1 MIPYS
6 QMDKPALSAE
16 LETVTKA
23 YEAVKAKGLKLD
35 MSRGKPGKLQL
46 DLSNDMLKVL
56 SDREDCFDDALD
68 VCNYGNL
75 CGIPSARKLFAEL
88 LDVRPSEVI
97 VGGSASLQLM
107 YNLISTAFSHGLLHS
122 PEPWSRRGKVR
133 FLCPA
138 PGYDR
143 HFRITE
149 FFGMELIP
157 IAMTEE
163 GPDMDAVLQWIKDP
177 SVLGIWCVPKY
188 SNPDGIIY
196 SDRVIHALASMKPA
210 APDFA
215 IMWDNAYCIHEF
227 DGDFVPFPDILKL
240 CAEYGNAD
248 MVYEFASTSK
258 VTFPGAGISC
268 MCASEA
274 NVAYF
279 QKTLGV
285 QIISFDKVNQLR
297 HVRFLKDKE
306 TTLALMKK
314 HAEILKPRF
323 AAVCDAL
330 DREIVS
336 RGIGRYNRPK
346 GGYFVSLYAMPQ
358 TAKRALQLVKEAGV
372 TMTPAGA
379 TYPYGQDPFDSNI
392 RIAPTLPPVEE
403 LKQAIDVFCLC
414 LRIAAL
420 EQLLKA
426 ASN

>member
-6 QMDKPALSAE
+6 QLDKPALEAE
-16 LETVTKA
+16 LRTVTEA
-23 YEAVKAKGLKLD
+23 YKAVKAKGLNLD
-35 MSRGKPGKLQL
+35 MSRGKPGKEQL
-46 DLSNDMLKVL
+46 DLSNDMLKAV
-56 SDREDCFDDALD
+56 SDREECLDGALD

-75 CGIPSARKLFAEL
+75 AGIPSARRYFAEL
-88 LDVRPSEVI
+88 LDVKPSEVI

-107 YNLISTAFSHGLLHS
+107 YNLIATAFSHGLLRS
-122 PEPWSRRGKVR
+122 PEPWARRGKVR

-143 HFRITE
+143 HFRVTE
-149 FFGMELIP
+149 FFGAELIP
-157 IAMTEE
+157 IAMTDE

-196 SDRVIHALASMKPA
+196 SNRVIHALASMKPA

-215 IMWDNAYCIHEF
+215 LMWDNAYCIHEF
-227 DGDFVPFPDILKL
+227 DGDYVPFPDILKL

-274 NVAYF
+274 NIAYF

-297 HVRFLKDKE
+297 HVRFLKDKP

-314 HAEILKPRF
+314 HAAILKPRF
-323 AAVCDAL
+323 DAVCDAL

-346 GGYFVSLYAMPQ
+346 GGYFISLYAMPQ
-358 TAKRALQLVKEAGV
+358 TAKRALQLVREAGV

-403 LKQAIDVFCLC
+403 LAEAISVFCLC

-420 EQLLKA
+420 EQLLKSA
-426 ASN
+426 AE

>member
-1 MIPYS
+1 MIPYP

-16 LETVTKA
+16 LETVIKA

-274 NVAYF
+274 NIAYF

-403 LKQAIDVFCLC
+403 LEQAIDVFCLC

>member
-1 MIPYS
+1 MIPYP

-163 GPDMDAVLQWIKDP
+163 GPDIDAVLQWIKDP

-196 SDRVIHALASMKPA
+196 SNRVLHALASMKPA

-215 IMWDNAYCIHEF
+215 LMWDNAYCIHEF
-227 DGDFVPFPDILKL
+227 DGDYVPFPDMLKL
-240 CAEYGNAD
+240 CADYGNAD

-274 NVAYF
+274 NLAYF

-306 TTLALMKK
+306 TTLKLMKR
-314 HAEILKPRF
+314 HAAILKPRF
-323 AAVCDAL
+323 DAVCDAL

-336 RGIGRYNRPK
+336 RGIGRFVRPK

-358 TAKRALQLVKEAGV
+358 TAKRALALAKEAGV

-403 LKQAIDVFCLC
+403 LELAIEAFCLC

-420 EQLLKA
+420 EQFLKDA
-426 ASN
+426 

>member
-274 NVAYF
+274 NIAYF

-420 EQLLKA
+420 EQFLKA

>member
-6 QMDKPALSAE
+6 QLDKSALEAE
-16 LETVTKA
+16 LKTVTEA

-35 MSRGKPGKLQL
+35 MSRGKPGKAQL
-46 DLSNDMLKVL
+46 DLSNDMLKML
-56 SDREDCFDDALD
+56 SDREDCYDDTLD

-75 CGIPSARKLFAEL
+75 AGIPAARKFFGEL
-88 LDVRPSEVI
+88 LDVKPSEVI

-122 PEPWSRRGKVR
+122 PEPWCKRGKVR
-133 FLCPA
+133 FLCPS

-143 HFRITE
+143 HFRVTE

-157 IAMTEE
+157 IAMTDE

-177 SVLGIWCVPKY
+177 TVLGIWCVPKY

-196 SDRVIHALASMKPA
+196 SRRVIHALASMKPA

-215 IMWDNAYCIHEF
+215 LMWDNAYCIHEF
-227 DGDFVPFPDILKL
+227 DGDYVPFPDILKL

-274 NVAYF
+274 NIAYF
-279 QKTLGV
+279 MKTLGV

-297 HVRFLKDKE
+297 HVRFLKDKP

-323 AAVCDAL
+323 DAVCDAL
-330 DREIVS
+330 DCEIVS

-346 GGYFVSLYAMPQ
+346 GGYFISLYAMPQ

-403 LKQAIDVFCLC
+403 LTEAINVFCLC

-420 EQLLKA
+420 EQFLRSVA
-426 ASN
+426 E

>member
-1 MIPYS
+1 MIPYP

-163 GPDMDAVLQWIKDP
+163 GPDIDAVLQWIKDP

-274 NVAYF
+274 NIAYF

-358 TAKRALQLVKEAGV
+358 TAKRTLQLVKEAGV

-403 LKQAIDVFCLC
+403 LEQAIDVFCLC

>member
-6 QMDKPALSAE
+6 QMDKAALEAE
-16 LETVTKA
+16 LKTVTEA
-23 YEAVKAKGLKLD
+23 YEAQKAKGLKLD
-35 MSRGKPGKLQL
+35 MSRGKPGRMQL

-56 SDREDCFDDALD
+56 SDREQCFDDALD

-75 CGIPSARKLFAEL
+75 FGIPSARALFAEL
-88 LDVRPSEVI
+88 LDVKPSEVI

-107 YNLISTAFSHGLLHS
+107 YNLISTAFTHGLLHS
-122 PEPWSRRGKVR
+122 PEPWSKRGKVR

-157 IAMTEE
+157 IAMTAE

-196 SDRVIHALASMKPA
+196 SDRVIRALASMKPA

-227 DGDFVPFPDILKL
+227 DGDYVPFPDMLKI

-274 NVAYF
+274 NLAYF

-306 TTLALMKK
+306 TALALMKR
-314 HAEILKPRF
+314 HAAILKPRF
-323 AAVCDAL
+323 DAVCDAL
-330 DREIVS
+330 DREIVP
-336 RGIGRYNRPK
+336 RGIGRFNRPK

-379 TYPYGQDPFDSNI
+379 TYPYGKDPFDSNI

-403 LKQAIDVFCLC
+403 LNAALEVLCLC
-414 LRIAAL
+414 LRMAAL
-420 EQLLKA
+420 EQLLRE
-426 ASN
+426 ASK

>member
-1 MIPYS
+1 MIPYP

-163 GPDMDAVLQWIKDP
+163 GPDIDAVLQWIKDP

-274 NVAYF
+274 NIAYF

-403 LKQAIDVFCLC
+403 LEQAIDVFCLC

>member
-6 QMDKPALSAE
+6 QLDSAALAAE
-16 LETVTKA
+16 LKTVTEA
-23 YEAVKAKGLKLD
+23 YEAQKAKGLKLD
-35 MSRGKPGKLQL
+35 MSRGKPGKTQL

-56 SDREDCFDDALD
+56 SDREECLDGSLD

-75 CGIPSARKLFAEL
+75 AGIPSARKLFAEL
-88 LDVRPSEVI
+88 LDVRPEQVI

-107 YNLISTAFSHGLLHS
+107 YNLIATAFSHGLLNS
-122 PEPWSRRGKVR
+122 PEPWSKRGNVR
-133 FLCPA
+133 FLCPS

-143 HFRITE
+143 HFKVTE
-149 FFGMELIP
+149 FFGFELIP
-157 IAMTEE
+157 IAMTAE

-177 SVLGIWCVPKY
+177 SVLGMWCVPKY

-196 SDRVIHALASMKPA
+196 SDRVIRALASMKPA

-215 IMWDNAYCIHEF
+215 LMWDNAYCIHEF
-227 DGDFVPFPDILKL
+227 DGDYVPFPDILKL

-274 NVAYF
+274 NIAYF

-297 HVRFLKDKE
+297 HVLFLKDKP
-306 TTLALMKK
+306 TTLALMKR
-314 HAEILKPRF
+314 HAAILKPRF
-323 AAVCDAL
+323 DAVCNAL
-330 DREIVS
+330 EREIVP
-336 RGIGRYNRPK
+336 RGIGTFNRPK
-346 GGYFVSLYAMPQ
+346 GGYFISLYAMPH

-403 LKQAIDVFCLC
+403 LNAALEVLCLC
-414 LRIAAL
+414 LRMAAL
-420 EQLLKA
+420 EELLKNA
-426 ASN
+426 

>member
-6 QMDKPALSAE
+6 QMDKAALEAE
-16 LETVTKA
+16 LKTVTEA
-23 YEAVKAKGLKLD
+23 YEAQKAKGLKLD
-35 MSRGKPGKLQL
+35 MSRGKPGRMQL

-56 SDREDCFDDALD
+56 SDREQCFDDALD

-75 CGIPSARKLFAEL
+75 FGIPSARALFAEL
-88 LDVRPSEVI
+88 LDVKPSEVI

-107 YNLISTAFSHGLLHS
+107 YNLISTAFTHGLLHS
-122 PEPWSRRGKVR
+122 PEPWSKRGKVR

-157 IAMTEE
+157 IAMTAE

-196 SDRVIHALASMKPA
+196 SDRVIRALASMKPA

-227 DGDFVPFPDILKL
+227 DGDYVPFPDMLKI

-274 NVAYF
+274 NLAYF

-306 TTLALMKK
+306 TTLALMKR
-314 HAEILKPRF
+314 HAAILKPRF
-323 AAVCDAL
+323 DAVCDAL
-330 DREIVS
+330 DREIVP
-336 RGIGRYNRPK
+336 RGIGRFNRPK

-379 TYPYGQDPFDSNI
+379 TYPYGKDPFDSNI
-392 RIAPTLPPVEE
+392 RIPPTLPPVEE
-403 LKQAIDVFCLC
+403 LNAALEVLCLC
-414 LRIAAL
+414 LRMAAL
-420 EQLLKA
+420 EQLLRE
-426 ASN
+426 ASK

>member
-1 MIPYS
+1 
-6 QMDKPALSAE
+6 
-16 LETVTKA
+16 
-23 YEAVKAKGLKLD
+23 
-35 MSRGKPGKLQL
+35 
-46 DLSNDMLKVL
+46 
-56 SDREDCFDDALD
+56 
-68 VCNYGNL
+68 
-75 CGIPSARKLFAEL
+75 
-88 LDVRPSEVI
+88 EVI

-107 YNLISTAFSHGLLHS
+107 YNLIATAFTHGLLHS
-122 PEPWSRRGKVR
+122 PEPWSKRGKTR

-157 IAMTEE
+157 IAMTDE

-177 SVLGIWCVPKY
+177 TVLGIWCVPKY

-196 SDRVIHALASMKPA
+196 SNRVIHALASMKPA

-215 IMWDNAYCIHEF
+215 LMWDNAYCIHEF
-227 DGDFVPFPDILKL
+227 DGDYVPFPDILKL

-274 NVAYF
+274 NIAYF

-297 HVRFLKDKE
+297 HVRFLKDKP

-330 DREIVS
+330 DREIVA
-336 RGIGRYNRPK
+336 RGIGHYNRPK

-358 TAKRALQLVKEAGV
+358 TAKRTLQLVKEAGV

-403 LKQAIDVFCLC
+403 LTVAIDVFCLC

-426 ASN
+426 AA

>member
-6 QMDKPALSAE
+6 QLDSAALTAE
-16 LETVTKA
+16 LKTVTEA
-23 YEAVKAKGLKLD
+23 YEALKAKGLKLD
-35 MSRGKPGKLQL
+35 MSRGKPGK
-46 DLSNDMLKVL
+46 DGT
-56 SDREDCFDDALD
+56 LD

-88 LDVRPSEVI
+88 LDVRPEQVI

-107 YNLISTAFSHGLLHS
+107 YNLIATAFSHGLLHS
-122 PEPWSRRGKVR
+122 PEPWSKRGKVR
-133 FLCPA
+133 FLCPS

-143 HFRITE
+143 HFRVTE
-149 FFGMELIP
+149 FFGFELIP
-157 IAMTEE
+157 VAMTAE

-196 SDRVIHALASMKPA
+196 SDRVIRALASMKPA

-215 IMWDNAYCIHEF
+215 LMWDNAYCIHEF
-227 DGDFVPFPDILKL
+227 VGDYVPFPDILKL

-274 NVAYF
+274 NIAYF

-306 TTLALMKK
+306 TTLALMKR
-314 HAEILKPRF
+314 HAAILKPRF
-323 AAVCDAL
+323 DAVCDAL
-330 DREIVS
+330 EREIVP
-336 RGIGRYNRPK
+336 RGIGTFNRPK
-346 GGYFVSLYAMPQ
+346 GGYFISLYAMPH

-403 LKQAIDVFCLC
+403 LNAALEVLCLC
-414 LRIAAL
+414 LRLAAL
-420 EQLLKA
+420 EQLLKNA
-426 ASN
+426 

>member
-6 QMDKPALSAE
+6 QLDKSALSAE
-16 LETVTKA
+16 LKNVTEA

-56 SDREDCFDDALD
+56 SDREDCFDDTLD

-88 LDVRPSEVI
+88 LDVKPSEVI

-107 YNLISTAFSHGLLHS
+107 YNLISTAFTHGLLHS
-122 PEPWSRRGKVR
+122 PEPWSKRGKVR

-149 FFGMELIP
+149 FFGMELVP
-157 IAMTEE
+157 IAMTDE

-215 IMWDNAYCIHEF
+215 LMWDNAYCIHEF
-227 DGDFVPFPDILKL
+227 DGDYVPFPDILKL

-268 MCASEA
+268 MCASED
-274 NVAYF
+274 NIAYF

-297 HVRFLKDKE
+297 HVRFLKDKP

-314 HAEILKPRF
+314 HATILKPRF
-323 AAVCDAL
+323 DAVCDAL

-403 LKQAIDVFCLC
+403 LSVAIDVLCLC

-426 ASN
+426 ASD

>member
-1 MIPYS
+1 MIPYP

-274 NVAYF
+274 NIAYF

-403 LKQAIDVFCLC
+403 LEQAIDVFCLC

>member
-6 QMDKPALSAE
+6 QLDKAA
-16 LETVTKA
+16 LETELQTVCKA
-23 YEAVKAKGLKLD
+23 YEEIKAKGLKLD
-35 MSRGKPGKLQL
+35 MSRGKPGKAQL
-46 DLSNDMLKVL
+46 DLSNDMLRVL
-56 SDREDCFDDALD
+56 SDRADCYDDALD

-75 CGIPSARKLFAEL
+75 AGIPAARKLFGEL
-88 LDVRPSEVI
+88 LDVKPSEVI

-107 YNLISTAFSHGLLHS
+107 YNLISTAFTHGLLHS
-122 PEPWSRRGKVR
+122 PEPWSKRGKVR

-157 IAMTEE
+157 IAMTDE

-177 SVLGIWCVPKY
+177 TVLGIWCVPKY

-196 SDRVIHALASMKPA
+196 SNRVIHALASMKPA

-215 IMWDNAYCIHEF
+215 LMWDNAYCIHEF
-227 DGDFVPFPDILKL
+227 DGDYVPFPDILKL

-274 NVAYF
+274 NIAYF
-279 QKTLGV
+279 MKTLGV

-297 HVRFLKDKE
+297 HVRFLKDKP

-314 HAEILKPRF
+314 HAAILKPRF
-323 AAVCDAL
+323 DAVCDAL

-379 TYPYGQDPFDSNI
+379 TYPYGQDPFDSNT

-403 LKQAIDVFCLC
+403 LTEAINVFCLC

-420 EQLLKA
+420 EQLLKSVA
-426 ASN
+426 E

>member
-6 QMDKPALSAE
+6 QMDKAALEAE
-16 LETVTKA
+16 LKTVTEA
-23 YEAVKAKGLKLD
+23 YEAQKAKGLKLD
-35 MSRGKPGKLQL
+35 MSRGKPGRMQL

-56 SDREDCFDDALD
+56 SDREQCFDDALD

-75 CGIPSARKLFAEL
+75 FGIPSARALFAEL
-88 LDVRPSEVI
+88 LDVKPSEVI

-107 YNLISTAFSHGLLHS
+107 YNLISTAFTHGLLHS
-122 PEPWSRRGKVR
+122 PEPWSKRGKVR

-157 IAMTEE
+157 IAMTAE

-196 SDRVIHALASMKPA
+196 SDRVIRALASMKPA

-227 DGDFVPFPDILKL
+227 DGDYVPFPDMLKI

-274 NVAYF
+274 NLAYF

-306 TTLALMKK
+306 TMLALMKR
-314 HAEILKPRF
+314 HAAILKPRF
-323 AAVCDAL
+323 DAVCDAL
-330 DREIVS
+330 DREIVP
-336 RGIGRYNRPK
+336 RGIGRFNRPK

-379 TYPYGQDPFDSNI
+379 TYPYGKDPFDSNI

-403 LKQAIDVFCLC
+403 LNAALEVLCLC
-414 LRIAAL
+414 LRMAAL
-420 EQLLKA
+420 EQLLRE
-426 ASN
+426 ASK

>member
-1 MIPYS
+1 MIPYP

-163 GPDMDAVLQWIKDP
+163 GPDIDAVLQWIKDP

-274 NVAYF
+274 NIAYF

-314 HAEILKPRF
+314 HAKILKPRF

-403 LKQAIDVFCLC
+403 LEQAIDVFCLC

>member
-274 NVAYF
+274 NIAYF

-403 LKQAIDVFCLC
+403 LEQAIDVFCLC

>member
-6 QMDKPALSAE
+6 QMDKAALEAE
-16 LETVTKA
+16 LKTVTEA
-23 YEAVKAKGLKLD
+23 YEAQKAKGLKLD
-35 MSRGKPGKLQL
+35 MSRGKPGRMQL
-46 DLSNDMLKVL
+46 DLSNDLLKVL
-56 SDREDCFDDALD
+56 SDREQCFDDALD

-75 CGIPSARKLFAEL
+75 FGIPSARALFAEL
-88 LDVRPSEVI
+88 LDVKPSEVI

-107 YNLISTAFSHGLLHS
+107 YNLISTAFTHGLLHS
-122 PEPWSRRGKVR
+122 PEPWSKRGKVR

-157 IAMTEE
+157 IAMTAE

-196 SDRVIHALASMKPA
+196 SNRVIRALASMKPA

-227 DGDFVPFPDILKL
+227 DGDYVPFPDMLKI

-274 NVAYF
+274 NLAYF

-306 TTLALMKK
+306 TTLALMKR
-314 HAEILKPRF
+314 HAAILKPRF
-323 AAVCDAL
+323 DAVCDAL
-330 DREIVS
+330 DREIVP
-336 RGIGRYNRPK
+336 RGIGRFNRPK

-379 TYPYGQDPFDSNI
+379 TYPYGKDPFDSNI

-403 LKQAIDVFCLC
+403 LNAALEVLCLC
-414 LRIAAL
+414 LRMAAL
-420 EQLLKA
+420 EQLLRE
-426 ASN
+426 ASK

>member
-6 QMDKPALSAE
+6 QMDKAALEAE
-16 LETVTKA
+16 LKTVTEA
-23 YEAVKAKGLKLD
+23 YEAQKAKGLKLD
-35 MSRGKPGKLQL
+35 MSRGKPGRMQL

-56 SDREDCFDDALD
+56 SDREQCFDDALD

-75 CGIPSARKLFAEL
+75 FGIPSARALFAEL
-88 LDVRPSEVI
+88 LDVKPSEVI

-107 YNLISTAFSHGLLHS
+107 YNLISTAFTHGLLHS
-122 PEPWSRRGKVR
+122 PEPWSKRGKVR

-157 IAMTEE
+157 IAMTAE

-196 SDRVIHALASMKPA
+196 SDRVIRALASMKPA

-227 DGDFVPFPDILKL
+227 DGDYVPFPDMLKI

-274 NVAYF
+274 NLAYF

-306 TTLALMKK
+306 TTLALMKR
-314 HAEILKPRF
+314 HAAILKPRF
-323 AAVCDAL
+323 DAVCDAL
-330 DREIVS
+330 DREIVP
-336 RGIGRYNRPK
+336 RGIGRFNRPK

-379 TYPYGQDPFDSNI
+379 TYPYGKDPFDSNI

-403 LKQAIDVFCLC
+403 LNAALEVLCLC
-414 LRIAAL
+414 LRMAAL
-420 EQLLKA
+420 EQLLRE
-426 ASN
+426 ASK

>member
-1 MIPYS
+1 MIPYAQLNRS
-6 QMDKPALSAE
+6 E
-16 LETVTKA
+16 LETELNLVREQYA
-23 YEAVKAKGLKLD
+23 SVKAKGLKLD
-35 MSRGKPGKLQL
+35 MSRGKPGKQQL
-46 DLSNDMLKVL
+46 DLSNDMLKMIC
-56 SDREDCFDDALD
+56 DGEDCLDGALD
-68 VCNYGNL
+68 VRNYGNL
-75 CGIPSARKLFAEL
+75 AGIPSARKLFAEIL
-88 LDVRPSEVI
+88 GVQPSQVI

-107 YNLISTAFSHGLLHS
+107 YNVISTAFSHGLLHS
-122 PEPWSRRGKVR
+122 KEPWCKRGKAR
-133 FLCPA
+133 FLCPS

-157 IAMTEE
+157 ITMTEE

-177 SVLGIWCVPKY
+177 DVLGMWCVPKY

-196 SDRVIHALASMKPA
+196 SDRVIRRIASMKPA

-215 IMWDNAYCIHEF
+215 LMWDNAYCIHEF
-227 DGDFVPFPDILKL
+227 DGDFVPFPDILSL

-258 VTFPGAGISC
+258 VTFPGAGISAF
-268 MCASEA
+268 CASED
-274 NVAYF
+274 NIAYF

-297 HVRFLKDKE
+297 HVRFLKDRE
-306 TTLALMKK
+306 TTLSLMKR

-323 AAVCDAL
+323 DAVCDAL
-330 DREIVS
+330 DREIIS

-346 GGYFVSLYAMPQ
+346 GGYFISLYAMPQ
-358 TAKRALQLVKEAGV
+358 TAKRALALVKEAGV

-403 LKQAIDVFCLC
+403 LEQAIDVFCLC

-420 EQLLKA
+420 EQLQKA
-426 ASN
+426 QN

>member
-6 QMDKPALSAE
+6 QLDKSALEAE
-16 LETVTKA
+16 LKSVTEA

-35 MSRGKPGKLQL
+35 MSRGKPGKAQL

-56 SDREDCFDDALD
+56 SDRDDCYDDALD

-75 CGIPSARKLFAEL
+75 AGIPSARKLFGEL
-88 LDVRPSEVI
+88 LDVKPSEVI

-107 YNLISTAFSHGLLHS
+107 YNLIATAFSHGLMKS
-122 PEPWSRRGKVR
+122 SEPWSKRGKLR

-157 IAMTEE
+157 IAMTDE

-177 SVLGIWCVPKY
+177 TVVGIWCVPKY

-196 SDRVIHALASMKPA
+196 SNRVIHALASMKPA

-215 IMWDNAYCIHEF
+215 LMWDNAYCIHEF
-227 DGDFVPFPDILKL
+227 DGEYVPFPDILKI

-274 NVAYF
+274 NIAYF

-297 HVRFLKDKE
+297 HARFLKDKP

-336 RGIGRYNRPK
+336 RGIGHYNRPK

-358 TAKRALQLVKEAGV
+358 TAKRTLQLVKEAGV

-403 LKQAIDVFCLC
+403 LKIAIDVFCLC

-426 ASN
+426 VAE

>member
-1 MIPYS
+1 MIPYA
-6 QMDKPALSAE
+6 QLDKSSLEQE
-16 LETVTKA
+16 LKA
-23 YEAVKAKGLKLD
+23 VQEQYAAIKAKGLKLD
-35 MSRGKPGKLQL
+35 MSRGKPGKEQL

-56 SDREDCFDDALD
+56 NDREDCYDDALD

-75 CGIPSARKLFAEL
+75 AGIPAARKLFAEL
-88 LDVRPSEVI
+88 LGVKPSEVI

-107 YNLISTAFSHGLLHS
+107 YNLISTAFTHGLLHS
-122 PEPWSRRGKVR
+122 TEPWSKKAKTR

-157 IAMTEE
+157 IAMTDE
-163 GPDMDAVLQWIKDP
+163 GPDMEAVLQWIKDP
-177 SVLGIWCVPKY
+177 DVLGMWCVPKY

-196 SDRVIHALASMKPA
+196 SNRVLQQIASMKPA

-215 IMWDNAYCIHEF
+215 LMWDNAYCIHEF
-227 DGDFVPFPDILKL
+227 DGDFVPFRDMLSL

-258 VTFPGAGISC
+258 VTFPGAGISAF
-268 MCASEA
+268 CASEA
-274 NVAYF
+274 NIAYF

-297 HVRFLKDKE
+297 HVRFLKDRE
-306 TTLALMKK
+306 TTLALMKR

-323 AAVCDAL
+323 DAVCNAL

-358 TAKRALQLVKEAGV
+358 TAKRALALVKDAGV

-403 LKQAIDVFCLC
+403 LQQAIEVFCIC

-420 EQLLKA
+420 EQLLQA
-426 ASN
+426 NA

>member
-6 QMDKPALSAE
+6 QMDKAALEAE
-16 LETVTKA
+16 LKTVTEA
-23 YEAVKAKGLKLD
+23 YEAQKAKGLKLD
-35 MSRGKPGKLQL
+35 MSRGKPGRMQL

-56 SDREDCFDDALD
+56 SDREQCFDDALD

-75 CGIPSARKLFAEL
+75 FGIPSARALFAEL
-88 LDVRPSEVI
+88 LDVKPSEVI

-107 YNLISTAFSHGLLHS
+107 YNLISTAFTHGLLHS
-122 PEPWSRRGKVR
+122 PEPWSKRGKVR

-157 IAMTEE
+157 IAMTVE

-196 SDRVIHALASMKPA
+196 SDRVIRALASMKPA

-227 DGDFVPFPDILKL
+227 DGDYVPFPDMLKI

-274 NVAYF
+274 NLAYF

-306 TTLALMKK
+306 TTLALMKR
-314 HAEILKPRF
+314 HAAILKPRF
-323 AAVCDAL
+323 DAVCDAL
-330 DREIVS
+330 DREIVP
-336 RGIGRYNRPK
+336 RGIGRFNRPK

-379 TYPYGQDPFDSNI
+379 TYPYGKDPFDSNI

-403 LKQAIDVFCLC
+403 LNAALEVLCLC
-414 LRIAAL
+414 LRMAAL
-420 EQLLKA
+420 EQLLRE
-426 ASN
+426 ASK

>member
-1 MIPYS
+1 MIPYP
-6 QMDKPALSAE
+6 QMDKPALSSE

-122 PEPWSRRGKVR
+122 PEPWSGRGKVR

-274 NVAYF
+274 NIAYF

-403 LKQAIDVFCLC
+403 LEQAIDVFCLC

-420 EQLLKA
+420 EHLLKA

>member
-6 QMDKPALSAE
+6 QLNKAALEAE
-16 LETVTKA
+16 LIEVRKE
-23 YEAVKAKGLKLD
+23 YDAVKAKGLKLD
-35 MSRGKPGKLQL
+35 MSRGKPGKAQL
-46 DLSNDMLKVL
+46 DLSNDMLKTL
-56 SDREDCFDDALD
+56 SDRDDCYDDTLD

-75 CGIPSARKLFAEL
+75 AGIPSARKLFADL
-88 LDVRPSEVI
+88 LGVKPSEVI

-107 YNLISTAFSHGLLHS
+107 YNLISTAFTHGLLHS
-122 PEPWSRRGKVR
+122 PEPWSKRGKTR

-163 GPDMDAVLQWIKDP
+163 GPDMEAVLQWIKDP
-177 SVLGIWCVPKY
+177 TVLGMWCVPKY

-196 SDRVIHALASMKPA
+196 SERVVKQLASMKPA

-215 IMWDNAYCIHEF
+215 LMWDNAYCIHEF
-227 DGDFVPFPDILKL
+227 DGDFVPFPDILSL

-258 VTFPGAGISC
+258 VTFPGAGISAF
-268 MCASEA
+268 CASEA
-274 NVAYF
+274 NTAYF

-297 HVRFLKDKE
+297 HVRFLKDRK
-306 TTLALMKK
+306 TTLALMKR

-323 AAVCDAL
+323 DAVCNAL
-330 DREIVS
+330 DREIIS

-358 TAKRALQLVKEAGV
+358 TAKRALALVKEAGV

-403 LKQAIDVFCLC
+403 LEQAIQVLCIC

-420 EQLLKA
+420 EQLIKTA
-426 ASN
+426 V

>member
-6 QMDKPALSAE
+6 QMDKAALEAE
-16 LETVTKA
+16 LKTVTEA
-23 YEAVKAKGLKLD
+23 YEAQKAKGLKLD
-35 MSRGKPGKLQL
+35 MSRGKPGRMQL

-56 SDREDCFDDALD
+56 SDREQCFDDALD

-75 CGIPSARKLFAEL
+75 FGIPSARALFAEL
-88 LDVRPSEVI
+88 LDVKPSEVI

-107 YNLISTAFSHGLLHS
+107 YNLISTAYTHGLLHS
-122 PEPWSRRGKVR
+122 PEPWSKRGKVR

-157 IAMTEE
+157 IAMTAE

-196 SDRVIHALASMKPA
+196 SDRVIRALASMKPA

-227 DGDFVPFPDILKL
+227 DGDYVPFPDMLKI

-274 NVAYF
+274 NLAYF

-306 TTLALMKK
+306 TTLALMKR
-314 HAEILKPRF
+314 HAAILKPRF
-323 AAVCDAL
+323 DAVCDAL
-330 DREIVS
+330 DREIVP
-336 RGIGRYNRPK
+336 RGIGRFNRPK

-379 TYPYGQDPFDSNI
+379 TYPYGKDPFDSNI

-403 LKQAIDVFCLC
+403 LNAALEVLCLC
-414 LRIAAL
+414 LRMAAL
-420 EQLLKA
+420 EQLLRE
-426 ASN
+426 ASK

>member
-6 QMDKPALSAE
+6 QLSKSA
-16 LETVTKA
+16 LETELSSVRSQYDAIKS
-23 YEAVKAKGLKLD
+23 KGLKLD
-35 MSRGKPGKLQL
+35 MSRGKPGKEQL

-56 SDREDCFDDALD
+56 CDRSDCLDDTLD
-68 VCNYGNL
+68 VCNYGNIA
-75 CGIPSARKLFAEL
+75 GVPSARKLFAEL
-88 LDVRPSEVI
+88 LDVKPSEVI

-122 PEPWSRRGKVR
+122 PSPWSTRGKTR
-133 FLCPA
+133 FLCPS

-163 GPDMDAVLQWIKDP
+163 GPDMEAVLQWIKDP
-177 SVLGIWCVPKY
+177 SVLGMWCVPKY

-196 SDRVIHALASMKPA
+196 SNRVIQQIASMKPA

-215 IMWDNAYCIHEF
+215 LMWDNAYCIHEF
-227 DGDFVPFPDILKL
+227 DGDYVPFPDILKL

-258 VTFPGAGISC
+258 VTFPGAGISAF
-268 MCASEA
+268 CASEA
-274 NVAYF
+274 NISYF

-297 HVRFLKDKE
+297 HVRFLKDRK
-306 TTLALMKK
+306 TTLALMKR
-314 HAEILKPRF
+314 HAAILKPRF
-323 AAVCDAL
+323 DAVCDAL

-336 RGIGRYNRPK
+336 RRIGRYNRPK
-346 GGYFVSLYAMPQ
+346 GGYFISLYAMPQ
-358 TAKRALQLVKEAGV
+358 TAKRALALVKDAGV

-392 RIAPTLPPVEE
+392 RIAPTLPPVAE
-403 LKQAIDVFCLC
+403 LEQAIDVLCLC

-420 EQLLKA
+420 EQMLKA
-426 ASN
+426 

>member
-6 QMDKPALSAE
+6 QLDKAALGAE
-16 LETVTKA
+16 LLTVTEA

-35 MSRGKPGKLQL
+35 MSRGKPGKAQL
-46 DLSNDMLKVL
+46 DLSNEMLKVL
-56 SDREDCFDDALD
+56 SDREECYDDTLD

-88 LDVRPSEVI
+88 LDVKPSEVI

-107 YNLISTAFSHGLLHS
+107 YNLISTAFTHGLLNS

-157 IAMTEE
+157 IAMTDE
-163 GPDMDAVLQWIKDP
+163 GPDIDAVLQWIKDP

-196 SDRVIHALASMKPA
+196 SNRVVHALASMKPA

-215 IMWDNAYCIHEF
+215 LMWDNAYCIHEF
-227 DGDFVPFPDILKL
+227 DGDYVPFPDILKL

-274 NVAYF
+274 NIAYF

-306 TTLALMKK
+306 TTLALMKR
-314 HAEILKPRF
+314 HAAILKPRF
-323 AAVCDAL
+323 DAVCDAL

-403 LKQAIDVFCLC
+403 LTQAIDVLCLC

-426 ASN
+426 NAD

>member
-6 QMDKPALSAE
+6 ELDRAALEAE
-16 LETVTKA
+16 LQTVKDA
-23 YEAVKAKGLKLD
+23 YEACRAKGLKLD
-35 MSRGKPGKLQL
+35 MSRGKPGKEQL
-46 DLSNDMLKVL
+46 DLSNDMLKAL
-56 SDREDCFDDALD
+56 PEGEDCLDGALD
-68 VCNYGNL
+68 VRNYGNL
-75 CGIPSARKLFAEL
+75 CGIPSARRYFAEL
-88 LDVRPSEVI
+88 LDVQPSEVI

-107 YNLISTAFSHGLLHS
+107 YNLIATAYTHGLKNS
-122 PEPWSRRGKVR
+122 PAPWAKRGTVR
-133 FLCPA
+133 FLCPS

-143 HFRITE
+143 HFRVTE
-149 FFGMELIP
+149 FFGAELIP
-157 IAMTEE
+157 IAMTDE
-163 GPDMDAVLQWIKDP
+163 GPDMDTVLQWIKDP
-177 SVLGIWCVPKY
+177 SVLGMWCVPKY

-196 SDRVIHALASMKPA
+196 SNRVIHALASMKPA

-215 IMWDNAYCIHEF
+215 LMWDNAYCIHEF
-227 DGDFVPFPDILKL
+227 DGDYVPFPDILKL
-240 CAEYGNAD
+240 CAEYGNPD

-279 QKTLGV
+279 TNTLGV

-297 HVRFLKDKE
+297 HVRFLKDKP
-306 TTLALMKK
+306 TTLALMKR
-314 HAEILKPRF
+314 HAAILKPRF
-323 AAVCDAL
+323 DAVCDAL

-336 RGIGRYNRPK
+336 RGIGRFNRPK

-392 RIAPTLPPVEE
+392 RIAPTLPPVGE
-403 LKQAIDVFCLC
+403 LDQAIGVLCLC

-420 EQLLKA
+420 EQLLRT
-426 ASN
+426 NVN

>member
-1 MIPYS
+1 MIPYP

-163 GPDMDAVLQWIKDP
+163 GPDIDAVLQWIKDP

-274 NVAYF
+274 NIAYF

-297 HVRFLKDKE
+297 HVRFLKNKE

-403 LKQAIDVFCLC
+403 LEQAIDVFCLC

>member
-6 QMDKPALSAE
+6 QLEKRPLEEE
-16 LETVTKA
+16 LASVLQQYDA
-23 YEAVKAKGLKLD
+23 IKAKGLKLD
-35 MSRGKPGKLQL
+35 MSRGKPGKEQL
-46 DLSNDMLKVL
+46 DLSSDMLKIL
-56 SDREDCFDDALD
+56 PDRSDCYDDTLD

-75 CGIPSARKLFAEL
+75 AGIPSARKLFSDL
-88 LDVRPSEVI
+88 LGVKPSEVI

-122 PEPWSRRGKVR
+122 PEPWCKRGKTR
-133 FLCPA
+133 FLCPS

-177 SVLGIWCVPKY
+177 SVLGMWCVPKY

-196 SDRVIHALASMKPA
+196 SDRVIEQIASMKPA

-215 IMWDNAYCIHEF
+215 LMWDNAYCIHEF
-227 DGDFVPFPDILKL
+227 DGDFVPFKDILSL
-240 CAEYGNAD
+240 CAQYGNAD

-258 VTFPGAGISC
+258 VTFPGAGISAFC
-268 MCASEA
+268 SSEA
-274 NVAYF
+274 NIAYF

-297 HVRFLKDKE
+297 HVRFLKDRE
-306 TTLALMKK
+306 TTLALMKR

-323 AAVCDAL
+323 DAVCDAL
-330 DREIVS
+330 DREIVP

-346 GGYFVSLYAMPQ
+346 GGYFISLYAMPQ
-358 TAKRALQLVKEAGV
+358 TAKRALSLVKDAGV

-403 LKQAIDVFCLC
+403 LEQAIDVLCIC

-420 EQLLKA
+420 EQLIKA
-426 ASN
+426 AN

>member
-6 QMDKPALSAE
+6 QMDKAALEAE
-16 LETVTKA
+16 LKTVTEA
-23 YEAVKAKGLKLD
+23 YEAQKAKGLKLD
-35 MSRGKPGKLQL
+35 MSRGKPGKTQL

-56 SDREDCFDDALD
+56 SDREQCFDDALD

-75 CGIPSARKLFAEL
+75 FGIPSARAFFAEL
-88 LDVRPSEVI
+88 LDVKPSEVI

-107 YNLISTAFSHGLLHS
+107 YNLISTAFTHGLLHS
-122 PEPWSRRGKVR
+122 PEPWSKRGKVR

-157 IAMTEE
+157 IAMAAE

-196 SDRVIHALASMKPA
+196 SDRVIRALASMKPA

-227 DGDFVPFPDILKL
+227 DGDYVPFPDMLKI

-274 NVAYF
+274 NLAYF

-306 TTLALMKK
+306 TTLALMKR
-314 HAEILKPRF
+314 HAAILKPRF
-323 AAVCDAL
+323 DAVCDAL
-330 DREIVS
+330 DREIVP
-336 RGIGRYNRPK
+336 RGIGRFNRPK

-379 TYPYGQDPFDSNI
+379 TYPYGKDPFDSNI

-403 LKQAIDVFCLC
+403 LNAALEVLCLC
-414 LRIAAL
+414 LRMAAL
-420 EQLLKA
+420 EQLLRE
-426 ASN
+426 ASK

>member
-6 QMDKPALSAE
+6 QMDKAALEAE
-16 LETVTKA
+16 LKTVTEA
-23 YEAVKAKGLKLD
+23 YEAQKAKGLKLD
-35 MSRGKPGKLQL
+35 MSRGKPGKTQL

-56 SDREDCFDDALD
+56 SDREQCFDDALD

-75 CGIPSARKLFAEL
+75 FGIPSARALFAEL
-88 LDVRPSEVI
+88 LDVKPSEVI

-107 YNLISTAFSHGLLHS
+107 YNLISTAYTHGLLHS
-122 PEPWSRRGKVR
+122 PEPWSKRGKVR

-157 IAMTEE
+157 IAMTAE

-196 SDRVIHALASMKPA
+196 SNRVIHALASMKPA

-215 IMWDNAYCIHEF
+215 LMWDNAYCIHEF
-227 DGDFVPFPDILKL
+227 DGDYVPFPDILKI

-268 MCASEA
+268 MCASET
-274 NVAYF
+274 NLAYF

-306 TTLALMKK
+306 TTLALMKR

-323 AAVCDAL
+323 DAVCDAL
-330 DREIVS
+330 DREIVP
-336 RGIGRYNRPK
+336 RGIGTFNRPK

-379 TYPYGQDPFDSNI
+379 TYPYGKDPFDSNI

-403 LKQAIDVFCLC
+403 LNAALEVLCIC
-414 LRIAAL
+414 LRLAAL
-420 EQLLKA
+420 EQLLKKA
-426 ASN
+426 

>member
-1 MIPYS
+1 
-6 QMDKPALSAE
+6 
-16 LETVTKA
+16 
-23 YEAVKAKGLKLD
+23 
-35 MSRGKPGKLQL
+35 
-46 DLSNDMLKVL
+46 
-56 SDREDCFDDALD
+56 
-68 VCNYGNL
+68 
-75 CGIPSARKLFAEL
+75 
-88 LDVRPSEVI
+88 
-97 VGGSASLQLM
+97 
-107 YNLISTAFSHGLLHS
+107 
-122 PEPWSRRGKVR
+122 
-133 FLCPA
+133 
-138 PGYDR
+138 
-143 HFRITE
+143 
-149 FFGMELIP
+149 MELIP

-274 NVAYF
+274 NIAYF

-403 LKQAIDVFCLC
+403 LEQAIDVFCLC

>member
-1 MIPYS
+1 MIPYA
-6 QMDKPALSAE
+6 QLDKSSLEAE
-16 LETVTKA
+16 LAAVRERYASIKA
-23 YEAVKAKGLKLD
+23 EGLKLD
-35 MSRGKPGKLQL
+35 MSRGKPGKEQL
-46 DLSNDMLKVL
+46 DLSNEMLKVL
-56 SDREDCFDDALD
+56 SDRSDCLDDALD

-75 CGIPSARKLFAEL
+75 LGIPSARRYFAEL
-88 LDVRPSEVI
+88 LGVKPPEVI

-107 YNLISTAFSHGLLHS
+107 YNVISTAFTHGLLHS
-122 PEPWSRRGKVR
+122 PKPWCKRGKTR
-133 FLCPA
+133 FLCPS

-149 FFGMELIP
+149 FFGLELIP
-157 IAMTEE
+157 IAMTDE
-163 GPDMDAVLQWIKDP
+163 GPDMEAVLQWIKDP
-177 SVLGIWCVPKY
+177 DVLGMWCVPKY

-196 SDRVIHALASMKPA
+196 SNRVIQQIASMKPA

-215 IMWDNAYCIHEF
+215 LMWDNAYCVHEF
-227 DGDFVPFPDILKL
+227 DGDFIPFPDILKL

-258 VTFPGAGISC
+258 VTFPGAGISAC
-268 MCASEA
+268 CTSEA

-279 QKTLGV
+279 QKSLGV

-297 HVRFLKDKE
+297 HVRFLKDRE
-306 TTLALMKK
+306 TTLALMKR
-314 HAEILKPRF
+314 HAAILKPRF
-323 AAVCDAL
+323 DAVCDAL

-346 GGYFVSLYAMPQ
+346 GGYFVSLYAMSQ
-358 TAKRALQLVKEAGV
+358 TAKRALSLVKEAGV

-403 LKQAIDVFCLC
+403 LEKAIDVLCVC

-426 ASN
+426 